1 MEHPMPDSVTYNQI
15 ITLKKNNSIKCQIVK
30 KSFTEKGKLILILE
44 DLQKI
49 IIDGKNIVIS
59 GYKERIFEMV
69 SMAEEEGFDVSM
81 KSVKHYARIENS
93 EFVVVKW

>member
-1 MEHPMPDSVTYNQI
+1 MPDSITYNQI

-30 KSFTEKGKLILILE
+30 KTFTEKGKLILE

-59 GYKERIFEMV
+59 GYKERILEMV

>member
-1 MEHPMPDSVTYNQI
+1 MEPPMPDSVIYNQI
-15 ITLKKNNSIKCQIVK
+15 ITLKKNNSIECKIVK

-49 IIDGKNIVIS
+49 IFDGKNIGTS
-59 GYKERIFEMV
+59 GHKKRILEMV
-69 SMAEEEGFDVSM
+69 SMTEEEGFDVSM

-93 EFVVVKW
+93 EFVLVRW

>member
-1 MEHPMPDSVTYNQI
+1 MPDSVTYNQI

-49 IIDGKNIVIS
+49 IIDGKNIKS
-59 GYKERIFEMV
+59 GFL
-69 SMAEEEGFDVSM
+69 
-81 KSVKHYARIENS
+81 
-93 EFVVVKW
+93 KWYRWLRKKDLMFL